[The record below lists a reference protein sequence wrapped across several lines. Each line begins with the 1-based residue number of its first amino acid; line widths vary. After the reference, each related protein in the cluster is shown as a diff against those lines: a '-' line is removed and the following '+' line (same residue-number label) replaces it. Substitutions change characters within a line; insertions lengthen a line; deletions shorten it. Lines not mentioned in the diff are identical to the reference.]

1 MRRRADVSGGAVL
14 MLALLY
20 FFCGAKTLAALL
32 AAAVVHELGHIC
44 ALLLLG
50 GRLSAFHFDI
60 SGMCIDYRGLNCTLP
75 EIAALLAGPAAG
87 LLLAYAASSWGNRTG
102 SELLLLLSGYSF
114 MLSALNL
121 VPVLPLDGGRAL
133 FCLLT
138 SLFGRSR
145 ACAAADS
152 SGIAISIMLILF
164 GLNLLGRR
172 CGAAALICGI
182 WLLIAQSGIVKSM
195 RLL

>member
-44 ALLLLG
+44 VLRLLG
-50 GRLSAFHFDI
+50 GKLSAFRFDM
-60 SGMCIDYRGLNCTLP
+60 SGMCIDYRGLSGILP
-75 EIAALLAGPAAG
+75 EISALLAGPLAG
-87 LLLAYAASSWGNRTG
+87 FALAYAASSWGNRMG

-114 MLSALNL
+114 MLSVLNL

-138 SLFGRSR
+138 SLFGRRR
-145 ACAAADS
+145 ASAAADS
-152 SGIAISIMLILF
+152 SGIAISIILILF
-164 GLNLLGRR
+164 GLNLLGKEY
-172 CGAAALICGI
+172 GAAALICGI